1 MIDIDTPDFDR
12 ALAESRDGSFQRAV
26 QDYLQTALADVRRQL
41 QQGLSPLEFEQARKI
56 ETAIEK
62 AADII
67 RFSSTSHQN

>member
-12 ALAESRDGSFQRAV
+12 ALEESRDGSFHRAV
-26 QDYLQTALADVRRQL
+26 QGYLQNQLSEVRRQL

-62 AADII
+62 ASDIV
-67 RFSSTSHQN
+67 RFSSATHHN